1 MHSTMKFRQEA
12 QDPSNQPYSTSLSST
27 VTNVPPPE
35 SASPDL
41 PQDAGK
47 RVPSRAEIWGNRI
60 FVAIFVLVCVQM
72 GIMLVI
78 LPWTRFWTDN
88 SLLLLNLSLREFVL
102 QDFVR
107 GMVSGLGL
115 VDIWIGIWEGVHYR
129 EVYDPDRAS
138 D

>member
-1 MHSTMKFRQEA
+1 M
-12 QDPSNQPYSTSLSST
+12 
-27 VTNVPPPE
+27 
-35 SASPDL
+35 
-41 PQDAGK
+41 
-47 RVPSRAEIWGNRI
+47 

-88 SLLLLNLSLREFVL
+88 TLLLRNLSLREFVL

-107 GMVSGLGL
+107 GLVSGLGL

-129 EVYDPDRAS
+129 EDHRPDRPT